1 MQPRSLT
8 LRDASFVRHCKAPPS
23 PPLSCN
29 STTGPCSNPN
39 GTAGSRWREGPILT
53 ANYLI
58 GVDGGGSGTRAV
70 VEHVRRGRVGTGTAG
85 PSALGQGIAQ
95 AWSNLQQAVRQAFA
109 AGGLEVPAWE
119 QCVLAAGLSGVS
131 HAPWR
136 DEFLLRNPGFSRL
149 EAETDSYT
157 MLLGAHGGQPGAI
170 VIAGT
175 GSIAESLRSDGSRA
189 TVGGWGFRVD
199 DEGSGG
205 WLGLQAV
212 RHGLAA
218 FDGRANV
225 SPLARR
231 VWMHC
236 GDERET
242 LQSWCTESGQFEFAQ
257 LARAVF
263 ECEGTDPAAARLLQQ
278 ATQALEDLALAIDP
292 RGRLP
297 LAVAGSIGERLTSR
311 MRPAL
316 RARIVPAQAA
326 AAEGALTLARRALRK
341 VTEAAL

>member
-1 MQPRSLT
+1 M
-8 LRDASFVRHCKAPPS
+8 
-23 PPLSCN
+23 
-29 STTGPCSNPN
+29 
-39 GTAGSRWREGPILT
+39 
-53 ANYLI
+53 
-58 GVDGGGSGTRAV
+58 DGGGSGTRAV
-70 VEHVRRGRVGTGTAG
+70 VEHVHGGVVGMASAG

-95 AWSNLQQAVRQAFA
+95 AWANVEAAVRQAFA
-109 AGGLEVPAWE
+109 AGRLEVPPWR
-119 QCVLAAGLSGVS
+119 QCALAAGLSGVS
-131 HAPWR
+131 HGPWR
-136 DEFLLRNPGFSRL
+136 DEFLARNPGFARL

-157 MLLGAHGGQPGAI
+157 MLLGAHGGGPGAI

-175 GSIAESLRSDGSRA
+175 GSIAESLRADGSRA

-236 GDERET
+236 GDEREA
-242 LQSWCTESGQFEFAQ
+242 LQSWCAESGQFEFAQ

-263 ECEGTDPAAARLLQQ
+263 ECESTDPAAARLLQQ
-278 ATQALEDLALAIDP
+278 ATEALEELALAIDP

-297 LAVAGSIGERLTSR
+297 LAVAGSIGERLTPR

-316 RARIVPAQAA
+316 RARIVPPQAG
-326 AAEGALTLARRALRK
+326 AAEGALMLARRALRK
-341 VTEAAL
+341 ATEVAL

>member
-1 MQPRSLT
+1 M
-8 LRDASFVRHCKAPPS
+8 
-23 PPLSCN
+23 PLSCN
-29 STTGPCSNPN
+29 SAHGKGSNSHGPAESQP
-39 GTAGSRWREGPILT
+39 GEGAILK
-53 ANYLI
+53 ADYLI
-58 GVDGGGSGTRAV
+58 GVDGGGSGTRALIQHLEGEV
-70 VEHVRRGRVGTGTAG
+70 VGLRSSG

-95 AWSNLQQAVRQAFA
+95 AWDNVLLAIRRGFES
-109 AGGLEVPAWE
+109 AGIDAPPWQRCA
-119 QCVLAAGLSGVS
+119 LAAGLSGVS
-131 HAPWR
+131 HSPWR
-136 DEFLLRNPGFSRL
+136 DAFLAHDPGFAAL
-149 EAETDSYT
+149 VAETDSYT
-157 MLLGAHGGQPGAI
+157 MLLGAHGGQAGAI

-175 GSIAESLRSDGSRA
+175 GSIAEALRADGSRA

-218 FDGRANV
+218 IDGRANP

-236 GDERET
+236 GDEREP
-242 LQSWCTESGQFEFAQ
+242 LQAWCAESGQFEYAQ

-263 ECEGTDPAAARLLQQ
+263 DCESTDPVAARLLQQ
-278 ATQALEDLALAIDP
+278 ATDALEELALAVDP

-297 LAVAGSIGERLTSR
+297 LAISGSIGERLAPR

-316 RARIVPAQAA
+316 RTRVVQAKA
-326 AAEGALTLARRALRK
+326 GAAEGALMLARRALQK
-341 VTEAAL
+341 ETEAAL

>member
-1 MQPRSLT
+1 LI
-8 LRDASFVRHCKAPPS
+8 D
-23 PPLSCN
+23 
-29 STTGPCSNPN
+29 
-39 GTAGSRWREGPILT
+39 
-53 ANYLI
+53 YLI
-58 GVDGGGSGTRAV
+58 GVDGGGSGTRAL
-70 VEHVRRGRVGTGTAG
+70 VRRVRGEVAGSGTSG
-85 PSALGQGIAQ
+85 PSALGQGIGQ
-95 AWSNLQQAVRQAFA
+95 AWENVLAAARRAFEA
-109 AGGLEVPAWE
+109 AGVAVPPWDRCA
-119 QCVLAAGLSGVS
+119 LAAGLSGVS

-136 DEFLLRNPGFSRL
+136 DEFLSRDPGFARL
-149 EAETDSYT
+149 AAETDSFT

-175 GSIAESLRSDGSRA
+175 GSIAEALRADGSRA

-205 WLGLQAV
+205 WLGLKAV

-218 FDGRANV
+218 FDGRANP

-242 LQSWCTESGQFEFAQ
+242 LQAWCSASGQFEFAQ

-263 ECEGTDPAAARLLQQ
+263 ECESTDPVAARLLQQ
-278 ATQALEDLALAIDP
+278 ATEALEDLALAIDP

-297 LAVAGSIGERLTSR
+297 LAIAGSIGERLAPR
-311 MRPAL
+311 MRPAI
-316 RARIVPAQAA
+316 RARVVSAQAG
-326 AAEGALTLARRALRK
+326 AAEGALMLARRAAQEA
-341 VTEAAL
+341 TEEVL

>member
-1 MQPRSLT
+1 MV
-8 LRDASFVRHCKAPPS
+8 D
-23 PPLSCN
+23 
-29 STTGPCSNPN
+29 
-39 GTAGSRWREGPILT
+39 
-53 ANYLI
+53 YLI
-58 GVDGGGSGTRAV
+58 GIDGGGSGTRALV
-70 VEHVRRGRVGTGTAG
+70 QHVHGETVGTGSAG
-85 PSALGQGIAQ
+85 PSALGQGIPQ
-95 AWSNLQQAVRQAFA
+95 AWENIQAAVGRAFEG
-109 AGGLEVPAWE
+109 AGLPVPPWKRCA
-119 QCVLAAGLSGVS
+119 LAAGLSGVS

-136 DEFLLRNPGFSRL
+136 EAFLAGNPGLARL
-149 EAETDSYT
+149 DAETDSFT
-157 MLLGAHGGQPGAI
+157 MLLGAHAGQPGVI

-175 GSIAESLRSDGSRA
+175 GSIAEALRADGSRA

-218 FDGRANV
+218 FDGRVNA

-236 GDERET
+236 GDERES
-242 LQSWCTESGQFEFAQ
+242 LQDWCQLSGQFEFAQ

-263 ECEGTDPAAARLLQQ
+263 ECEAGDPVAAGLLQQ
-278 ATQALEDLALAIDP
+278 ATAALEDLALAIDP

-297 LAVAGSIGERLTSR
+297 LAIAGSIGERLAPR

-316 RARIVPAQAA
+316 RSRLVPPKAG
-326 AAEGALTLARRALRK
+326 AAEGALTLARRLLEETEEAL
-341 VTEAAL
+341 